1 MASNNAHPARI
12 LLVEDDENFQKLVA
26 SELKEQNGH
35 VLSASNLTEARQL
48 LQQND
53 LGIDL
58 ILSDLRL
65 PDGAGDTLLEES
77 QQMRPAPAFIALTAF
92 GTIAQAVELLKAG
105 ADNFLTKPLDFE
117 QLQICVERALE
128 YRRLKLEF
136 GASQSDSPQGDF
148 HGMIGSS
155 PRMRTLIYEIRKV
168 APTRE
173 PILLLGESGTGKELA
188 ARAIHAES
196 RAAAND
202 FVPVNCAAIPPELIE
217 SELFGHEKGAFTGA
231 HQKKP
236 GLFQAADGG
245 SLFLDEIGDLSLELQ
260 AKLLRAL
267 QEGTIRPVGASAEVA
282 TDARIIAATHRDLR
296 RDVDE
301 GRFREDLFYRLE
313 ALSIQLPPLR
323 ERGADIPQL
332 ARHLLE
338 RIGRSF
344 DQEIGDFA
352 PDAIN
357 AFRAYPFPGNI
368 RELENIIKKML
379 VFSEPG
385 QTLDRETLP
394 LHLQR
399 ILSGVRP
406 GTDEAPTPA
415 PAFTIEPPLPTLEK
429 VKRRYVHHLIKT
441 LDGNKRKA
449 AQQAGI
455 GRRTLYD
462 ILERS
467 DDTEAAL
474 NKH

>member
-1 MASNNAHPARI
+1 MVPSKSNPGRI
-12 LLVEDDENFQKLVA
+12 LLVEDDANFQKLIA
-26 SELKEQNGH
+26 SELEEQDYH
-35 VLSASNLTEARQL
+35 TATASDLAEARHH
-48 LQQND
+48 LQETYSQ
-53 LGIDL
+53 IDL

-65 PDGAGDTLLEES
+65 PDGSGDTLLAES
-77 QQMRPAPAFIALTAF
+77 RQLRPTPAFIALTAF

-128 YRRLKLEF
+128 YRRLKMEF
-136 GASQSDSPQGDF
+136 DASLNDAPEADF
-148 HGMIGSS
+148 HGIIGTS
-155 PRMRTLIYEIRKV
+155 PRMRTLIYEILKV
-168 APTRE
+168 AATRE

-196 RAAAND
+196 PVAAND
-202 FVPVNCAAIPPELIE
+202 FIPVNCAAIPAELIE

-236 GLFQAADGG
+236 GLFQAAAAG
-245 SLFLDEIGDLSLELQ
+245 SLFLDEIGELSLELQ

-267 QEGTIRPVGASAEVA
+267 QEGTIRPVGASGEIA

-296 RDVDE
+296 RDAEE

-313 ALSIQLPPLR
+313 ALSIELPPLR
-323 ERGADIPQL
+323 ERGSDIPLL

-344 DQEIGDFA
+344 DKEVGDFA
-352 PDAIN
+352 PDVIN

-379 VFSEPG
+379 VFSEPA
-385 QTLDRETLP
+385 QTLGRESLP
-394 LHLQR
+394 PHLQR
-399 ILSGVRP
+399 MLVGVRSE
-406 GTDEAPTPA
+406 TSEEAQRA
-415 PAFTIEPPLPTLEK
+415 QSFTIDPPLPTLES
-429 VKRRYVHHLIKT
+429 VKQRYIRHLIEN

-449 AQQAGI
+449 ADLAGI

-462 ILERS
+462 ILERG
-467 DDTEAAL
+467 DET
-474 NKH
+474 